1 MIDDIDHVDEIQI
14 NGVNFDYD
22 YPKFLLHLEDY
33 SFNVEKCKSIS
44 EFLVL
49 TKLDFNQEHYLKKR
63 FFGKEFENFDCSTLT
78 KNYLLCMTM
87 SHTFHDNFCFVDLDL
102 NYILCSLMHSEG

>member
-1 MIDDIDHVDEIQI
+1 MAYLRLMGGYLFLKKKDGKHSLMDSFSLMIDKVDHVDEIQI

-22 YPKFLLHLEDY
+22 YPKFLLRLEDY

-49 TKLDFNQEHYLKKR
+49 TKLDFNQERYLKK
-63 FFGKEFENFDCSTLT
+63 
-78 KNYLLCMTM
+78 
-87 SHTFHDNFCFVDLDL
+87 
-102 NYILCSLMHSEG
+102 

>member
-1 MIDDIDHVDEIQI
+1 MAYLRLMGGYLFLKKKDGKHSLMDSFSLTIDNIDHVDEIQI

-49 TKLDFNQEHYLKKR
+49 TKLDFNQERYLKK
-63 FFGKEFENFDCSTLT
+63 
-78 KNYLLCMTM
+78 
-87 SHTFHDNFCFVDLDL
+87 
-102 NYILCSLMHSEG
+102 